1 MRVSLPSDPADPGIH
16 PLPSQPD
23 DLNPDE
29 IRHLLASDGLAL
41 REIVAGLHRVETEV
55 QWAQENFST
64 LPRGYFTP
72 DEDDRVRRM
81 LLAYRGYRVAC
92 YEIMDRWR
100 GYASIQDLHL
110 RVEAFVTG
118 YGTALLLSS
127 KTLAL
132 VQSFEGEPLIR
143 AKINEPD
150 PKLEVPAGF
159 FEELVDGY
167 SSPANLMVLS
177 RAHLHWS
184 RWRREIKRLV
194 QERPEDYEWLVA
206 MVRLQQRT
214 VRKRLWSVIW
224 ARVRFDLRT
233 FLRLLWKPFARTRGG
248 LQSLLAGTFAE
259 KGSDVPR
266 TFDKALISRLK
277 PLLRSGDLLLVRAEG
292 KLTTALL
299 PGFWA
304 HAALYFGG
312 REDLEKLGIQ
322 GHDFVKRHQQ
332 RIPDDSGPFGH
343 VIEAKSP
350 RVGIHPLEQCLTAE
364 HVAILRPRISE
375 SERAGALAEAF
386 GHLDKPY
393 DFEFDFNVA
402 SRIVCTELI
411 YRALHGR
418 GGIAFDLVKRLGRY
432 TLTGDDLVDQILS
445 RILDPQFEP
454 VALVLTDSAGVPR
467 FVVPEEI
474 PETLTLLRTG
484 WRPTRDPW
492 PAEAHCV

>member
-1 MRVSLPSDPADPGIH
+1 M
-16 PLPSQPD
+16 PSQPD
-23 DLNPDE
+23 ELNSAE
-29 IRHLLASDGLAL
+29 IRHLLTSDGLAL
-41 REIVAGLHRVETEV
+41 HEIIEGLDRVGSEV
-55 QWAQENFST
+55 RWAQENFST

-81 LLAYRGYRVAC
+81 LLAYRGYRAAC
-92 YEIMDRWR
+92 YEILDRWR
-100 GYASIQDLHL
+100 GYASIQDLQL
-110 RVEAFVTG
+110 RVGAFVTG
-118 YGTALLLSS
+118 YGAALALSS

-132 VQSFEGEPLIR
+132 IQSFEREPLIR

-150 PKLEVPAGF
+150 SKFEVPEGF
-159 FEELVDGY
+159 FEELVAGY
-167 SSPANLMVLS
+167 SSPANLLVLS
-177 RAHLHWS
+177 RAHLHWI
-184 RWRREIKRLV
+184 RWRREIQRLV
-194 QERPEDYEWLVA
+194 QERPDDYEWLVA
-206 MVRLQQRT
+206 MVRVHQRT
-214 VRKRLWSVIW
+214 VRKRLWSVLW
-224 ARVRFDLRT
+224 TRVRFDLRT
-233 FLRLLWKPFARTRGG
+233 FLRLLRTPFARTRGG
-248 LQSLLAGTFAE
+248 LQSLLAGTVAQ
-259 KGSDVPR
+259 KGSSGPSR
-266 TFDKALISRLK
+266 TLDELLVSRLSR
-277 PLLRSGDLLLVRAEG
+277 LLRTGDLLLVRAEG

-312 REDLEKLGIQ
+312 QKDLESLGIQ
-322 GHDFVKRHQQ
+322 GHEFVKRHQC
-332 RIPDDSGPFGH
+332 RVPEDSGRFGH

-350 RVGIHPLEQCLTAE
+350 RVAINPLEQCLAAE

-402 SRIVCTELI
+402 SRIVCTELV

-445 RILDPQFEP
+445 RVLDPQFEP
-454 VALVLTDSAGVPR
+454 VALVLTDSTGIPR
-467 FVVPEEI
+467 SVAPEEI
-474 PETLTLLRTG
+474 PEALTLLRTG

-492 PAEAHCV
+492 PSEVHGA